1 MKGKSCAKAVKEMA
15 KSKDKKMIK
24 HEKKEKKLI
33 QKEKGTVNKL
43 EKMHK
48 NY

>member
-1 MKGKSCAKAVKEMA
+1 MKGKSCAKVVKE
-15 KSKDKKMIK
+15 KDKKMMK

-33 QKEKGTVNKL
+33 QKEKGTVKKL

>member
-1 MKGKSCAKAVKEMA
+1 MKGKSCASAVKKMA
-15 KSKDKKMIK
+15 KSKDKKMMK
-24 HEKKEKKLI
+24 HEQKEKKLI
-33 QKEKGTVNKL
+33 KKEKGTVNKL